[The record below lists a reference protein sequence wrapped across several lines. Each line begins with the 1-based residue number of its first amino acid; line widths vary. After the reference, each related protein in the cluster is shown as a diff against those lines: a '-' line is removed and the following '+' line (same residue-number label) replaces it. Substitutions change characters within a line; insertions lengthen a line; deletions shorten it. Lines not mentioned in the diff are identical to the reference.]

1 VLVILYVRKT
11 STNSEA
17 GVTRLKRALASPRGK
32 KRVGLSV
39 FFVTGTVLC
48 GALRCRA
55 VSYGVRFVCRSV
67 RRTVLVRCRIRTQY
81 TLRPPLGG
89 RRERNERGANSNLW
103 WKCKCMR

>member
-39 FFVTGTVLC
+39 FFVTGY
-48 GALRCRA
+48 GALRCFTVPCGVVRCKVCLSVRA
-55 VSYGVRFVCRSV
+55 SYGACTESDPYA
-67 RRTVLVRCRIRTQY
+67 IYAAPPSGRTQ
-81 TLRPPLGG
+81 
-89 RRERNERGANSNLW
+89 RE
-103 WKCKCMR
+103 K